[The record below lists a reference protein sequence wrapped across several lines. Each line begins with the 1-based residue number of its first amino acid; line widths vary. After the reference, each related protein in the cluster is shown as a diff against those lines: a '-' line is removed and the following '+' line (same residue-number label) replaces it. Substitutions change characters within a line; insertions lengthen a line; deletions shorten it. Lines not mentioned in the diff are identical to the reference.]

1 MEATKNSVSDALSRA
16 LVALRENRL
25 GDAEALSRELLRV
38 SPRDPAAHQL
48 AATVAL
54 QRASYV
60 EAGVWAG
67 SCLALRPNHAPAMM
81 LAGSA
86 ALASGDAT
94 SAKMWFRRASE
105 LSVDEPK
112 PLFQLVLAQIESS
125 DPEASATIA
134 ELARRFPAEAS
145 DWRDIGLALMRAD
158 DLDAAEAAFGRAAR
172 ASGDPVHS
180 VNLGRL
186 LLARGRAAEAIAP
199 LRSALTAAPD
209 RPEALLL
216 LGQALR
222 QIGAPREA
230 LQHLGRL
237 VELQPGKA
245 SVFYA
250 LGLVCDDLRNWS
262 GAIAAYGRC
271 IELVPDMP
279 EAHVNLGLALQQ
291 IGELQRAI
299 RCYRQAMRLRP
310 DTFGRI
316 VQALPSTQK
325 GMLWLDTRKLRGSLV
340 G

>member
-25 GDAEALSRELLRV
+25 GDAEDLSRELLRV

-145 DWRDIGLALMRAD
+145 GWRDIGLALMRAD
-158 DLDAAEAAFGRAAR
+158 DLDAAEAAFGHAA
-172 ASGDPVHS
+172 AAGGDPAH
-180 VNLGRL
+180 LGRL
-186 LLARGRAAEAIAP
+186 LLARGRAAEAVAP
-199 LRSALTAAPD
+199 LRRALAAAPD

-271 IELVPDMP
+271 IELAPDMP